1 VTYFG
6 FLARYVVLPLAIIRA
21 LLAWHKQRRENL
33 SDELTHWPEDKVLL
47 AHAAVA
53 VTYTTLW
60 DNYLVAS
67 GIWGYDRN
75 LVSGVRLGWVPVEE
89 YTFFVLQP
97 LLTGSWFLFL
107 ARHIPADPPT
117 GDTMG
122 RGRAVIT
129 GGLGALWL
137 ASVYGLWKGGT
148 RRRYLSLITSWA
160 LPPIMLQTA
169 FGGDILWRHRKLI
182 ATALIPS
189 SLYLGISDS
198 KAIRAGTW
206 HISPKKTIGVDVIP
220 DLPFEEALFFFLT
233 NLLLIFGVTLVLSKE
248 SEKRLPAFM
257 LAGYERFKARY
268 IQPVISATGKANDD
282 VATN

>member
-1 VTYFG
+1 VSYFG
-6 FLARYVVLPLAIIRA
+6 FLARYVVLPLAILRA
-21 LLAWHKQRRENL
+21 LLAWRNRNGQTL
-33 SDELTHWPEDKVLL
+33 PDELSNWPEEKVLL
-47 AHAAVA
+47 AHAALA
-53 VTYTTLW
+53 VTYTTIW

-67 GIWGYDRN
+67 GIWGYDRD
-75 LVSGVRLGWVPVEE
+75 LVSGVKLGWVPIEE

-107 ARHIPADPPT
+107 ARSIPSDPPT
-117 GDTMG
+117 EDTMAA
-122 RGRAVIT
+122 GRAAVT

-137 ASVYGLWKGGT
+137 TSIYGLWKGGS

-182 ATALIPS
+182 AVALIPAS
-189 SLYLGISDS
+189 CYLGIADS
-198 KAIRAGTW
+198 QAIQAGTW

-220 DLPFEEALFFFLT
+220 NLPFEEALFFLLT

-257 LAGYERFKARY
+257 RAGYEQFKARY
-268 IQPVISATGKANDD
+268 IQHP
-282 VATN
+282 